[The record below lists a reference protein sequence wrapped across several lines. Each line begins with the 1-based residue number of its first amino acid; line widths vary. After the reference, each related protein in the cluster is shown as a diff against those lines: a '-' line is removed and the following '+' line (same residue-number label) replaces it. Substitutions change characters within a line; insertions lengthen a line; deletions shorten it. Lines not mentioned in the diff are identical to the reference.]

1 MCSTPLCKQGAVSND
16 IGCDT
21 RTSHGVENGTYRLWQ
36 NEYVFV
42 ALSNFGHKISIF
54 NNHGLIDD
62 ALCKRLV
69 SALLQNFSTGRIK

>member
-1 MCSTPLCKQGAVSND
+1 MTLGVTLAHLMASRTAPT
-16 IGCDT
+16 GC
-21 RTSHGVENGTYRLWQ
+21 GKMKI
-36 NEYVFV
+36 FF

-62 ALCKRLV
+62 ALCTRLV